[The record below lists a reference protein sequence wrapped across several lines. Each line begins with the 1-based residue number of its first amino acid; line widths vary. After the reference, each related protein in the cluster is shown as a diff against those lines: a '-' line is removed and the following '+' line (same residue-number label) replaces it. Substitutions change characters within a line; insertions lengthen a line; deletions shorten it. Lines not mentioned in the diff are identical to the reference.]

1 MRIQIH
7 NITTNQ
13 IQHED
18 EPREHRLTM
27 SQSIQCNMRK
37 NHKNKDKQCHYQ
49 TNATWGR
56 TIGTQINNVTIN
68 PMQKRKKQ
76 KNADK
81 HCHNQYNATWWRP
94 MRVQINNATI
104 NPIQHEE
111 EPVRT
116 QINNIT
122 INPMQH
128 EEEPQEQR
136 QTMSLSNQCNMR
148 KNHKN
153 TDNYCHNQY
162 NTTWGRDTRTQIN
175 NVTINPMQHEEEPL
189 EHR

>member
-7 NITTNQ
+7 NITINQ

-49 TNATWGR
+49 TNATWWW

-94 MRVQINNATI
+94 MRAQINNA
-104 NPIQHEE
+104 
-111 EPVRT
+111 
-116 QINNIT
+116 T

-128 EEEPQEQR
+128 EEEPMRTQINNITINKIQHEEETR
-136 QTMSLSNQCNMR
+136 EHRLSMQQSIPCNMR
-148 KNHKN
+148 KNHEN
-153 TDNYCHNQY
+153 TDKQCHNLC
-162 NTTWGRDTRTQIN
+162 NATKGRTIRT
-175 NVTINPMQHEEEPL
+175 
-189 EHR
+189 